1 MTNAGLDV
9 PTRFPQP
16 ADDGATY
23 LILSSA
29 TRGLPT
35 IERVGLA
42 PLDGA
47 PLAINGRLNVGVGL
61 LEEHSTGRFTRP
73 SLRGHRLGNAPGVPR
88 AGRDWSTSFVVRS
101 ATTTPTSLSIE
112 ADDPAARLG
121 LHSEIE
127 ALPGGGLRIRHAVTN
142 AGVDP
147 YVLEGLE
154 VTVPVPDH
162 LTETLDFTGRWAGER
177 SPQRRPVAD
186 GLWLRE
192 QRRGKPGPD
201 SAYVLVAGT
210 PGFGFATG
218 EVLALHVAWSGNSV
232 VGVERSASTGTTL
245 RGGELLHPGEVVL
258 DPGESYRSPWVHVVA
273 SRSGLDGV
281 AGAFHGWLRSL
292 PAHPDRQAVTFNAWE
307 AVYFDQD
314 PTVLTELAT
323 LAARVGAERFVLDD
337 GWFGHR
343 RNDRAGLGDWWVD
356 TSVWP
361 DGLAPLAE
369 HVHGLG
375 MEMGL
380 WFEPEMVNPDSDLYR
395 AHPDWILATGDRI
408 PTLSRNQ
415 LVLDL
420 GRPEVRSHLTEQIS
434 SVLTDAAVDFVKW
447 DHNRDLLDAGSGTR
461 ARAAAVHDQTVGF
474 YQLLDEL
481 RGRHP
486 RITWE
491 SCASGG
497 ARIDLEVLER
507 VQRVWTSDNTDA
519 LARQSIQRWS
529 VQLAAPEYLGAHVSA
544 PTSHQTGRAS
554 TLDFR
559 AATALPYAFGIE
571 WDLRS
576 ATAEDLDRLAGW
588 VALHKRF
595 RPLLH
600 SGRVFRCEI
609 QDPAVVAHGTVAL
622 DGSEAIVVVST
633 LTEPQHDRSVAIRV
647 PHLTPEHTHEV
658 TIIEPNGTQSGL
670 GSESGRSIGSSGIV
684 IGRQQPQ
691 TAYVLH
697 ITDALSGPRKTA

>member
-1 MTNAGLDV
+1 MPDAGLDI
-9 PTRFPQP
+9 PTRFPQS
-16 ADDGATY
+16 ADDGATC

-29 TRGLPT
+29 TRGLPA
-35 IERVGLA
+35 IERVGVT
-42 PLDGA
+42 PTDGA
-47 PLAINGRLNVGVGL
+47 ALAIGGRLSVGVGL

-73 SLRGHRLGNAPGVPR
+73 SLRGHRLGDRPGVPR
-88 AGRDWSTSFVVRS
+88 AGRDWSTAFVPRS
-101 ATTTPTSLSIE
+101 ATATPGTLSIE
-112 ADDPAARLG
+112 AEDQAASLSLR
-121 LHSEIE
+121 SEIE
-127 ALPGGGLRIRHAVTN
+127 ALPGGGIRIRHTVTN
-142 AGVDP
+142 TGVDP
-147 YVLEGLE
+147 YLLEGLE
-154 VTVPVPDH
+154 VVVPAPDH
-162 LTETLDFTGRWAGER
+162 FTETLDFTGRWAAER
-177 SPQRRPVAD
+177 SPQRRAVTD

-192 QRRGKPGPD
+192 QRRGKPGAD
-201 SAYVLVAGT
+201 SAYVLAAGT
-210 PGFGFATG
+210 PDFGFATG
-218 EVLALHVAWSGNSV
+218 EILALHVAWSGNSV

-245 RGGELLHPGEVVL
+245 RGGELLAPGEVVL
-258 DPGESYRSPWVHVVA
+258 DAGESYSSPWVHVVA
-273 SRSGLDGV
+273 SESGLDGV

-314 PTVLTELAT
+314 PTVLADLAT

-356 TSVWP
+356 PSVWP

-395 AHPDWILATGDRI
+395 AHPDWILSTGDRI
-408 PTLSRNQ
+408 PALARNQ

-420 GRPEVRSHLTEQIS
+420 GRPEVRAYLTEQIS
-434 SVLTDAAVDFVKW
+434 PVLTDAAVDFVKW
-447 DHNRDLLDAGSGTR
+447 DHNRDLLDAGSGMR
-461 ARAAAVHDQTVGF
+461 AGAAGVHAQTLGF

-481 RGRHP
+481 RARHP
-486 RITWE
+486 GIAWE

-497 ARIDLEVLER
+497 GRIDLAVLEQ

-519 LARQSIQRWS
+519 LARQSIQRWT
-529 VQLAAPEYLGAHVSA
+529 VQLASPEYLGAHVSA
-544 PTSHQTGRAS
+544 PISHQTGRAS

-559 AATALPYAFGIE
+559 AATALLYAFGIE

-576 ATAEDLDRLAGW
+576 ANEADLDRLAGW

-600 SGRVFRCEI
+600 SGRLFRCDI
-609 QDPAVVAHGTVAL
+609 PDPAVVAIGVVAA
-622 DGSEAIVVVST
+622 DGREAIVVAST
-633 LTEPQHDRSVAIRV
+633 LTEPQHDRSIAIRV
-647 PHLTPEHTHEV
+647 PHLPPEHTYEV
-658 TIIEPNGTQSGL
+658 AIIEPNGTQSSL

-691 TAYVLH
+691 TARVLH
-697 ITDALSGPRKTA
+697 IGTHSEIPWVG